1 MSLSK
6 RDNPIVPLAGQSE
19 PEKEIAPGL
28 WVCRRTFLAWCSAGL
43 ATQACLSAADVVA
56 ADPTYGFDAFLE
68 AANLAAKELL
78 EDTTT
83 AGQDRYLRTISAH
96 SAGLNNVPLPDIWR
110 DSGQSD
116 GPGTFIGLN
125 PGGIGFVI
133 LHWRM
138 EPGTRIL
145 PHAHTY
151 GNVVTVGLEGAV
163 RVRNYEVVGNRD
175 YTTDSEFVVRNT
187 VDQTLT
193 AGATNLVSLERD
205 YIHGFD
211 AGKEGGR
218 GLDITSRV
226 LPRPDY
232 GVPYLALG
240 KALDSGHA
248 TRHFVARWRR
258 S

>member
-1 MSLSK
+1 MLLSR
-6 RDNPIVPLAGQSE
+6 RDNPIVPLAGKND

-43 ATQACLSAADVVA
+43 ATQACLSAADVIA
-56 ADPTYGFDAFLE
+56 QESSNGFDAFLE
-68 AANLAAKELL
+68 AANSAAKELL
-78 EDTTT
+78 EDRSA

-96 SAGLNNVPLPDIWR
+96 SAGLHDVPMPDIWR

-116 GPGTFIGLN
+116 GPGTFIGFN
-125 PGGIGFVI
+125 PGGIGFAV

-151 GNVVTVGLEGAV
+151 GNVVTVGLEGVV

-175 YTTDSEFVVRNT
+175 YTTDAEFVVRNT
-187 VDQTLT
+187 VDQVLT

-218 GLDITSRV
+218 GLDITTRV
-226 LPRPDY
+226 LPKPDHE
-232 GVPYLALG
+232 VPYLALG
-240 KALDSGHA
+240 ETLDSGGA
-248 TRHFVARWRR
+248 ARHFVARWRR
-258 S
+258 